1 MSRGGYV
8 TSMVGGVLALVF
20 AMLMLLTGFW
30 WTVGGDLVR
39 FFEERSDRVGSM
51 WKLLGRYHGVA
62 DFPQD
67 DLGKYVEE
75 YKEALKNT
83 GSEDLEALADKYNSA
98 AFRDMAAIV
107 AKLEALRVRLIA
119 GTVMCVLSAVAALVG
134 AQVAKVRL
142 KAGAITILC
151 ASVLTLGFSL
161 LAGSVLPMAA
171 ASLLLLIG
179 SLVLLNG
186 SGGAQQGGPEPGW
199 EVE

>member
-20 AMLMLLTGFW
+20 AMLMLLTSFLW
-30 WTVGGDLVR
+30 AVGGDLSR
-39 FFEERSDRVGSM
+39 FFEERGDRVGSM
-51 WKLLGRYHGVA
+51 WKLLGRYHGVD

-67 DLGKYVEE
+67 DLGEYVTE
-75 YKEALKNT
+75 YKAALEET
-83 GSEDLEALADKYNSA
+83 GSEDLEALADKYDSA

-107 AKLEALRVRLIA
+107 AKVEALRVRLIV
-119 GTVMCVLSAVAALVG
+119 GMVLSALASVAALIG
-134 AQVAKVRL
+134 AQVARVRL
-142 KAGAITILC
+142 KAGAVTVLC
-151 ASVLTLGFSL
+151 ASILTLGFSL
-161 LAGSVLPMAA
+161 LAGSVLPMAV

-186 SGGAQQGGPEPGW
+186 RGEAQPDEPERGW

>member
-20 AMLMLLTGFW
+20 AMLMLLTGFLW
-30 WTVGGDLVR
+30 AVGGDLVR
-39 FFEERSDRVGSM
+39 FFEERGDRVGSM

-62 DFPQD
+62 DFPKE
-67 DLGKYVEE
+67 DLGKYVPE
-75 YKEALKNT
+75 YKEALENT
-83 GSEDLEALADKYNSA
+83 TSEDLEALADKYDSA

-107 AKLEALRVRLIA
+107 ARLEALRVRLII
-119 GTVMCVLSAVAALVG
+119 GTVMSVLSAVAALVG

-179 SLVLLNG
+179 SLVLLSGRKAQNG
-186 SGGAQQGGPEPGW
+186 QEPGW
-199 EVE
+199 EAE